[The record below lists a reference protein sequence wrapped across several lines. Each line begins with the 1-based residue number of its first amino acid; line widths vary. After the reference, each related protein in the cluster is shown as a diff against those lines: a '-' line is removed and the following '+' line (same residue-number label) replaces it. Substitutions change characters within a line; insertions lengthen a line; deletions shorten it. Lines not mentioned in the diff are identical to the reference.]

1 VVIIGS
7 HSWLVLLYW
16 SLVIKE
22 EILSRDCPC
31 FRVFFFFLVLAL
43 EDVRWTL
50 TSFLRISRNSEDL
63 REDFEFLRAFEL
75 FGLGSLLREEALRE
89 NARALVRCEIS
100 GLC

>member
-1 VVIIGS
+1 VT
-7 HSWLVLLYW
+7 
-16 SLVIKE
+16 KE

-31 FRVFFFFLVLAL
+31 FRVFLFFLVSAL

-50 TSFLRISRNSEDL
+50 ASFLRIWRNSEDL
-63 REDFEFLRAFEL
+63 REDLELLRAFEL